1 MTPERLAEYES
12 RLRQYMF
19 PTVTIDE
26 LRELIAAYRKL
37 AEIEAAW
44 GTRSGEDWADL
55 DPSERPR
62 F

>member
-1 MTPERLAEYES
+1 
-12 RLRQYMF
+12 MF